1 MQQQAIQVRN
11 LRKSFRKRSG
21 FRKKS
26 ELWAIDDVSFTIAQG
41 ETYGLLGPNG
51 SGKSSLI
58 RILSTLL
65 IADSGYVRLLDY
77 TLPEQQEEVRRII
90 GRVSVDAAFY
100 KKLSARENLLYT
112 ALLYGQNA
120 RQAEH
125 RVIDILEQ
133 LGMEDTKFSTPLE
146 EMSRGMQQ
154 KISIARALMIN
165 PPLLLLDEPT
175 TGLDPKSRR
184 DVQSFLEQQQR
195 REGTTILLTTHD
207 MAEAE
212 RLCSRIGFLARG
224 KLVAEGTA
232 TELMRH
238 ANAATLDDA
247 FITLTGEELKPSA
260 DYAQVDLLNLR
271 MAWEVLMEVAL
282 RQAWAFLFRGYHI
295 TRRYIGWVVVFNF
308 YALVTS
314 ATVALIGVAAKDYQL
329 TLTLVVGALL
339 WNYLSWLYQEI
350 AMSIAYERWEGTLE
364 YTFMAP
370 VSRSVHL
377 LG

>member
-1 MQQQAIQVRN
+1 MQQPAIEVRN

-26 ELWAIDDVSFTIAQG
+26 ELWAVDDVSFSVAQG

-77 TLPEQQEEVRRII
+77 TLPEQQEQVRRII

-125 RVIDILEQ
+125 RVIEILEQ
-133 LGMEDTKFSTPLE
+133 LGMEGTKFSTPLE

-212 RLCSRIGFLARG
+212 RLCSRIGFLAHGR
-224 KLVAEGTA
+224 LVAEGTA
-232 TELMRH
+232 RELMRH
-238 ANAATLDDA
+238 ANADTLDDA
-247 FITLTGEELKPSA
+247 FITLTGEELKPST
-260 DYAQVDLLNLR
+260 DYAEVNL
-271 MAWEVLMEVAL
+271 
-282 RQAWAFLFRGYHI
+282 
-295 TRRYIGWVVVFNF
+295 
-308 YALVTS
+308 
-314 ATVALIGVAAKDYQL
+314 
-329 TLTLVVGALL
+329 
-339 WNYLSWLYQEI
+339 
-350 AMSIAYERWEGTLE
+350 
-364 YTFMAP
+364 
-370 VSRSVHL
+370 
-377 LG
+377 

>member
-1 MQQQAIQVRN
+1 MQQPAIQVRN

-26 ELWAIDDVSFTIAQG
+26 ELWAIDNVSFSVGQG

-58 RILSTLL
+58 RVLSTLL
-65 IADSGYVRLLDY
+65 IADSGYVNMLGF
-77 TLPEQQEEVRRII
+77 TLPEQADEVRRII

-120 RQAEH
+120 RQAER
-125 RVIDILEQ
+125 RVMEILEQ
-133 LGMEDTKFSTPLE
+133 LGMENAKFSTPLE

-184 DVQSFLEQQQR
+184 DVQSFLEDLQR

-212 RLCSRIGFLARG
+212 RLCTVIGFLAHG

-232 TELMRH
+232 AQLIQRTG
-238 ANAATLDDA
+238 AATLDDA
-247 FITLTGEELKPSA
+247 FIKLTGEAIVEEEEL
-260 DYAQVDLLNLR
+260 
-271 MAWEVLMEVAL
+271 
-282 RQAWAFLFRGYHI
+282 
-295 TRRYIGWVVVFNF
+295 
-308 YALVTS
+308 
-314 ATVALIGVAAKDYQL
+314 
-329 TLTLVVGALL
+329 
-339 WNYLSWLYQEI
+339 
-350 AMSIAYERWEGTLE
+350 AMVED
-364 YTFMAP
+364 
-370 VSRSVHL
+370 
-377 LG
+377 

>member
-1 MQQQAIQVRN
+1 MQQPAIQVRN
-11 LRKSFRKRSG
+11 LRKGFRKRSG

-26 ELWAIDDVSFTIAQG
+26 ELWAIDDVSFSVAQG

-58 RILSTLL
+58 RVLSTLL
-65 IADSGYVRLLDY
+65 IADSGYVRMLGF
-77 TLPEQQEEVRRII
+77 TLPEQAEEVRRII

-120 RQAEH
+120 RQAERH
-125 RVIDILEQ
+125 VMEILEQ
-133 LGMEDTKFSTPLE
+133 LGMENAKFSTPLE

-184 DVQSFLEQQQR
+184 DVQLFLEDLQS

-212 RLCSRIGFLARG
+212 RLCARIGFLAHG
-224 KLVAEGTA
+224 KLVAQGTA
-232 TELMRH
+232 AQLIQR
-238 ANAATLDDA
+238 AGAATLDDA
-247 FITLTGEELKPSA
+247 FIKLTGEAIVEEEELA
-260 DYAQVDLLNLR
+260 
-271 MAWEVLMEVAL
+271 
-282 RQAWAFLFRGYHI
+282 
-295 TRRYIGWVVVFNF
+295 VVE
-308 YALVTS
+308 
-314 ATVALIGVAAKDYQL
+314 D
-329 TLTLVVGALL
+329 
-339 WNYLSWLYQEI
+339 
-350 AMSIAYERWEGTLE
+350 
-364 YTFMAP
+364 
-370 VSRSVHL
+370 
-377 LG
+377 

>member
-1 MQQQAIQVRN
+1 VHTVSRFLLSKLQINVLFKWSRFGDPLLRSIMQQPAIQVRN
-11 LRKSFRKRSG
+11 LRKGFRKRNG

-26 ELWAIDDVSFTIAQG
+26 ELWAIDDVSFSVAQG

-65 IADSGYVRLLDY
+65 IADSGHVNLLGF
-77 TLPEQQEEVRRII
+77 TLPEQQEQVRKII

-112 ALLYGQNA
+112 ALLYGQKT
-120 RQAEH
+120 RDAE
-125 RVIDILEQ
+125 RTAMQILEQ
-133 LGMEDTKFSTPLE
+133 LGMENAKFSMPLE

-184 DVQSFLEQQQR
+184 DVQKFLEDLQR

-212 RLCSRIGFLARG
+212 RLCARIGFLAHG

-232 TELMRH
+232 LELIQRSG
-238 ANAATLDDA
+238 AGTLDDA
-247 FITLTGEELKPSA
+247 FIKLTGEEL
-260 DYAQVDLLNLR
+260 VEEE
-271 MAWEVLMEVAL
+271 MVA
-282 RQAWAFLFRGYHI
+282 
-295 TRRYIGWVVVFNF
+295 
-308 YALVTS
+308 
-314 ATVALIGVAAKDYQL
+314 
-329 TLTLVVGALL
+329 VGD
-339 WNYLSWLYQEI
+339 
-350 AMSIAYERWEGTLE
+350 
-364 YTFMAP
+364 
-370 VSRSVHL
+370 
-377 LG
+377 

>member
-1 MQQQAIQVRN
+1 MQQAAIEVRN
-11 LRKSFRKRSG
+11 LRKSFRKRNG

-26 ELWAIDDVSFTIAQG
+26 ELWAIDDVSFSVGQG

-65 IADSGYVRLLDY
+65 IADSGHVQMQGY
-77 TLPEQQEEVRRII
+77 TLPGQQEEVRRII

-120 RQAEH
+120 REAE
-125 RVIDILEQ
+125 RRAMDILGQ
-133 LGMEDTKFSTPLE
+133 LGMENTKFSTPLE

-184 DVQSFLEQQQR
+184 DVQLFLENLQS

-212 RLCSRIGFLARG
+212 RLCARIGFLAHG

-232 TELMRH
+232 RQLMQR
-238 ANAATLDDA
+238 AGAATLDDA
-247 FITLTGEELKPSA
+247 FIKLTGEEL
-260 DYAQVDLLNLR
+260 VEEE
-271 MAWEVLMEVAL
+271 M
-282 RQAWAFLFRGYHI
+282 
-295 TRRYIGWVVVFNF
+295 
-308 YALVTS
+308 ALVE
-314 ATVALIGVAAKDYQL
+314 D
-329 TLTLVVGALL
+329 
-339 WNYLSWLYQEI
+339 
-350 AMSIAYERWEGTLE
+350 
-364 YTFMAP
+364 
-370 VSRSVHL
+370 
-377 LG
+377 

>member
-1 MQQQAIQVRN
+1 MQEPAIQVRN
-11 LRKSFRKRSG
+11 LRKSFRKRQG

-26 ELWAIDDVSFTIAQG
+26 ELWAIDDVSFSVAPG

-58 RILSTLL
+58 RVLSTLL
-65 IADSGYVRLLDY
+65 TADSGYVNMHGF
-77 TLPEQQEEVRRII
+77 TLPEQADEVRRII

-120 RQAEH
+120 REAER
-125 RVIDILEQ
+125 RVMDILEQ
-133 LGMEDTKFSTPLE
+133 LGMENAKFSTPLE

-184 DVQSFLEQQQR
+184 DVQLFLENLQS

-212 RLCSRIGFLARG
+212 RLCARIGFLAHG

-232 TELMRH
+232 AQLMQH

-247 FITLTGEELKPSA
+247 FIKLTGEDLIKDELSA
-260 DYAQVDLLNLR
+260 DYAECTD
-271 MAWEVLMEVAL
+271 
-282 RQAWAFLFRGYHI
+282 
-295 TRRYIGWVVVFNF
+295 
-308 YALVTS
+308 
-314 ATVALIGVAAKDYQL
+314 
-329 TLTLVVGALL
+329 
-339 WNYLSWLYQEI
+339 
-350 AMSIAYERWEGTLE
+350 
-364 YTFMAP
+364 
-370 VSRSVHL
+370 
-377 LG
+377 

>member
-1 MQQQAIQVRN
+1 MQQPAIQVRN
-11 LRKSFRKRSG
+11 LRKSFHKRSG

-26 ELWAIDDVSFTIAQG
+26 ELWAVDDVSFSVAQG

-65 IADSGYVRLLDY
+65 IADSGYVEMLGF
-77 TLPEQQEEVRRII
+77 TLPEQADEVRRII

-120 RQAEH
+120 REAERH
-125 RVIDILEQ
+125 VMQILDQ
-133 LGMEDTKFSTPLE
+133 LGMENTKFSTPLE

-184 DVQSFLEQQQR
+184 DVQLFLEDLQS

-212 RLCSRIGFLARG
+212 RLCAHIGFLAHG

-232 TELMRH
+232 TQLMQR
-238 ANAATLDDA
+238 AGTATLDDA
-247 FITLTGEELKPSA
+247 FIRLTGEELVE
-260 DYAQVDLLNLR
+260 DEE
-271 MAWEVLMEVAL
+271 MAMVE
-282 RQAWAFLFRGYHI
+282 
-295 TRRYIGWVVVFNF
+295 
-308 YALVTS
+308 
-314 ATVALIGVAAKDYQL
+314 D
-329 TLTLVVGALL
+329 
-339 WNYLSWLYQEI
+339 
-350 AMSIAYERWEGTLE
+350 
-364 YTFMAP
+364 
-370 VSRSVHL
+370 
-377 LG
+377 

>member
-1 MQQQAIQVRN
+1 MQTQAIQVRN
-11 LRKSFRKRSG
+11 LRKSFRKRNG
-21 FRKKS
+21 FRKHT
-26 ELWAIDDVSFTIAQG
+26 ELWAVDDVSFHVAQG

-65 IADSGYVRLLDY
+65 IADSGEVNMNGYRL
-77 TLPEQQEEVRRII
+77 PQESDQVRRII

-120 RQAEH
+120 REAE
-125 RVIDILEQ
+125 RSAMNILDR
-133 LGMEDTKFSTPLE
+133 LGMENAKFTTPLE

-184 DVQSFLEQQQR
+184 DVQSFLEDLQL

-212 RLCSRIGFLARG
+212 RLCKRIGFLAHG

-232 TELMRH
+232 VELKRLSH
-238 ANAATLDDA
+238 AATLDDA
-247 FITLTGEELKPSA
+247 FIKLTGEEL
-260 DYAQVDLLNLR
+260 VEEEL
-271 MAWEVLMEVAL
+271 
-282 RQAWAFLFRGYHI
+282 
-295 TRRYIGWVVVFNF
+295 
-308 YALVTS
+308 
-314 ATVALIGVAAKDYQL
+314 AA
-329 TLTLVVGALL
+329 VGD
-339 WNYLSWLYQEI
+339 
-350 AMSIAYERWEGTLE
+350 
-364 YTFMAP
+364 
-370 VSRSVHL
+370 
-377 LG
+377 

>member
-1 MQQQAIQVRN
+1 VA
-11 LRKSFRKRSG
+11 
-21 FRKKS
+21 
-26 ELWAIDDVSFTIAQG
+26 EG

-65 IADSGYVRLLDY
+65 IADSGLVSMAGYE
-77 TLPEQQEEVRRII
+77 LPAQSEQVRRII

-120 RQAEH
+120 REAE
-125 RVIDILEQ
+125 RRAMDILDQ
-133 LGMEDTKFSTPLE
+133 LGMENAKFSTPLE

-184 DVQSFLEQQQR
+184 DVQSFLENLQR

-212 RLCSRIGFLARG
+212 RLCVRIGFLAHG

-232 TELMRH
+232 ADLKKI
-238 ANAATLDDA
+238 AGAATLDDA
-247 FITLTGEELKPSA
+247 FIALTGEELA
-260 DYAQVDLLNLR
+260 N
-271 MAWEVLMEVAL
+271 EE
-282 RQAWAFLFRGYHI
+282 
-295 TRRYIGWVVVFNF
+295 
-308 YALVTS
+308 LV
-314 ATVALIGVAAKDYQL
+314 GVGD
-329 TLTLVVGALL
+329 
-339 WNYLSWLYQEI
+339 
-350 AMSIAYERWEGTLE
+350 
-364 YTFMAP
+364 
-370 VSRSVHL
+370 
-377 LG
+377 